1 MTRKNKNILMGA
13 IIGAGIV
20 LMNVGNMG
28 LTLANLF
35 GKNIEYGD

>member
-1 MTRKNKNILMGA
+1 MSRKTKQMLMGA
-13 IIGAGIV
+13 VIGAGIV